1 MDSENAQEKYNE
13 IKDNIVNFRG
23 KTHIIKWHFLLYS
36 FLDFI
41 KNYSDVDM
49 KPKIPIKFCDIMP
62 ISAKESSSDIL
73 KVKQRLRNLLDVMAD
88 LENENEDNTYPDI
101 KNALKEKT
109 PVLVWYN

>member
-1 MDSENAQEKYNE
+1 
-13 IKDNIVNFRG
+13 
-23 KTHIIKWHFLLYS
+23 
-36 FLDFI
+36 
-41 KNYSDVDM
+41 
-49 KPKIPIKFCDIMP
+49 MP

-109 PVLVWYN
+109 PVLV